1 MKVQAIQ
8 SHRKSLARRVARANA
23 ARLLGAIAFSVSC
36 SAVAGDHASGTV
48 AFKTWSSPV
57 KHAWMVRSP
66 DEMDE
71 SKSILRIYL
80 SSADIGAKIKGCKTL
95 SCADS
100 ALEDGAMV
108 DYSDARHL
116 AYAVRLNGERAQYS
130 GGTDGDAFALTTN
143 NPDHLAG
150 KLHIDDSAAGG
161 AKVDADFDL
170 GLANTFK
177 SVR

>member
-1 MKVQAIQ
+1 MTSFRNV
-8 SHRKSLARRVARANA
+8 
-23 ARLLGAIAFSVSC
+23 LGAAATLLAISTLAQGADKAGGTVNFKTFA
-36 SAVAGDHASGTV
+36 SAV
-48 AFKTWSSPV
+48 KY
-57 KHAWMVRSP
+57 AWLVRGP
-66 DEMDE
+66 DEMDA
-71 SKSILRIYL
+71 SKTVLRIYL
-80 SSADIGAKIKGCKTL
+80 SSADIGAKIKACKTL

-116 AYAVRLNGERAQYS
+116 GYAVRLNGERVQYS
-130 GGTDGDAFALTTN
+130 GGTSGDAFTLSTN
-143 NPDHLAG
+143 KPDRLAG

-170 GLANTFK
+170 TLVNTFK